1 MHTDIDATL
10 LTPDTLL
17 IFCDGGFA
25 NRVNCLLDGLVLAE
39 RLGLPHKILWPRNNR
54 CGAGFNE
61 VFANEEAVHE
71 VRLQDLV
78 PQQKQLQLWLH
89 ENDVGFTDPV
99 APLRQ
104 RVSLQAA
111 AVLRHGDPRTILFSE
126 NMVLPWLPADDVQ
139 RMLRRLQFRSEI
151 TARAQEI
158 IAKHV
163 NNTASRGSFVGI
175 HLRATDFTSPPPTAA
190 MLGVVQAQT
199 DARFFVCSDDASLE
213 ARFAQFPNVFV
224 HEKTAYVEK
233 RSDGP
238 WRGALGSVT
247 DSDGLP
253 YTSNIER
260 GARSVVEAC
269 VDLLLLAASNPMR
282 TSGSSFLAL
291 AERLKQA
298 GAAAQQKNLA
308 PAPVPAPV
316 QQQDTTMD
324 PFTSQTEII
333 DVLNLLRPYHMAS
346 DHKVRIGGD
355 ADGGYVMPSLALKT
369 NAVLSIGIGDQVS
382 FDGELADRGATV
394 LQFDHTI
401 PGAPKEHANFRFHK
415 QGWGPKDEGELLTTH
430 SMMRGIDW
438 NQAKNAILKFDTE
451 GAEWA
456 SLMATSSE
464 DLGRFAVIAGEFH
477 GFHNLV
483 SRPVHDVI
491 RAVFEKIRKTHLPV
505 HLHANNATGIRLVL
519 GVPVPPLLEITFVRK
534 DVVAFAGH
542 SNEPIPGPL
551 DRPNMADRPD
561 ICLRPF

>member
-1 MHTDIDATL
+1 MTTSLDPSL
-10 LTPDTLL
+10 FTPNTLL

-25 NRVNCLLDGLVLAE
+25 NRVNCLLDGLVLAAK
-39 RLGLPHKILWPRNNR
+39 LQLSHKILWPRNNR
-54 CGAGFNE
+54 CGAAFNQI
-61 VFANEEAVHE
+61 FSNDDAVHE

-78 PQQKQLQLWLH
+78 PHQKLLQLWLH

-104 RVSLQAA
+104 RNGLQAA
-111 AVLRHGDPRTILFSE
+111 AVLRHGDERTILFCE

-139 RMLRRLQFRSEI
+139 RALKRLQFRPEI
-151 TARAQEI
+151 TGRAKEL
-158 IAKHV
+158 IATH
-163 NNTASRGSFVGI
+163 TSGSFVGI
-175 HLRATDFTSPPPTAA
+175 HLRATDFTSSPPTSA
-190 MLGVVQAQT
+190 MLAVVQAQT

-233 RSDGP
+233 RADGP

-260 GARSVVEAC
+260 GAQSVVEAC

-298 GAAAQQKNLA
+298 NVVNSPDSA
-308 PAPVPAPV
+308 PAPAPAPAPT
-316 QQQDTTMD
+316 QPESPMD
-324 PFTSQTEII
+324 PFTSQQEII
-333 DVLNLLRPYHMAS
+333 EVLNLLRPYHMVN

-355 ADGGYVMPSLALKT
+355 ADGGYVMPSLALKS
-369 NAVLSIGIGDQVS
+369 NAVVSIGIGDQVS
-382 FDGELADRGATV
+382 FDAELADRGATV

-401 PGAPKEHANFRFHK
+401 PGAPKEHANFRFHR
-415 QGWGPKDEGELLTTH
+415 QGWGPKDEGELLSLN
-430 SMMRGIDW
+430 SMMRGLDW
-438 NQAKNAILKFDTE
+438 TQAKFPILKFDTE

-456 SLMATSSE
+456 SLTAASSE

-491 RAVFEKIRKTHLPV
+491 RAVFEKIRQTHLPV

-534 DVVAFAGH
+534 DVAVFAGH

>member
-1 MHTDIDATL
+1 MTTELDPSL
-10 LTPDTLL
+10 FTPDTLL

-25 NRVNCLLDGLVLAE
+25 NRVNCLLDGLVLAAK
-39 RLGLPHKILWPRNNR
+39 LGLPHKIVWPRNNR
-54 CGAGFNE
+54 CGAGFNDIFGNAE
-61 VFANEEAVHE
+61 NVHE

-78 PQQKQLQLWLH
+78 PHQNRLQLWLH

-104 RVSLQAA
+104 RNGLQAA
-111 AVLRHGDPRTILFSE
+111 AALRQGDERTILFCE

-139 RMLRRLQFRSEI
+139 RALKQLQFVPEI
-151 TARAQEI
+151 TGRAKEI
-158 IAKHV
+158 IAK
-163 NNTASRGSFVGI
+163 NTTGSFVGI

-190 MLGVVQAQT
+190 MLAVVQAQR

-213 ARFAQFPNVFV
+213 ARFAQFPNVFL

-233 RSDGP
+233 RADGP
-238 WRGALGSVT
+238 WRGALGSAT

-269 VDLLLLAASNPMR
+269 VDLLVLAASNPMR
-282 TSGSSFLAL
+282 TSGSTFLAL

-298 GAAAQQKNLA
+298 SYNTVT
-308 PAPVPAPV
+308 PAPTPV
-316 QQQDTTMD
+316 TAQPESPMD
-324 PFTSQTEII
+324 PFTSQQEII
-333 DVLNLLRPYHMAS
+333 EVLNLLRPYHLVS
-346 DHKVRIGGD
+346 DHKVRIGGN

-369 NAVLSIGIGDQVS
+369 NAVVSIGIGDQVS
-382 FDGELADRGATV
+382 FDAELADRGATV

-401 PGAPKEHANFRFHK
+401 PGAPKEHPNFRFHR
-415 QGWGPKDEGELLTTH
+415 QGWGPKDEGELLSLN
-430 SMMRGIDW
+430 SMMRGLDW
-438 NQAKNAILKFDTE
+438 TQAKFPILKFDTE

-456 SLMATSSE
+456 SLTAASSA

-477 GFHNLV
+477 GFHNLI

-491 RAVFEKIRKTHLPV
+491 RAVFEKIRQTHLPV

-534 DVVAFAGH
+534 DVAVFAGH
-542 SNEPIPGPL
+542 SSEPIPGPL